1 MPKHQRKD
9 INMTGVNDFDL
20 PTIATS
26 IAASLEGK
34 EEIPFIS
41 TNMEP
46 IEAKSPKLKSKRE
59 IVRLNSNRIPIVK
72 VGFEMPENE
81 DMEIELIAIKERK
94 TKKDLLAEI
103 VHDWLTRN
111 KNKKV

>member
-9 INMTGVNDFDL
+9 INMTGANDFDL
-20 PTIATS
+20 PGIPTP
-26 IAASLEGK
+26 LEKK
-34 EEIPFIS
+34 EEPSFIS
-41 TNMEP
+41 TNLAP
-46 IEAKSPKLKSKRE
+46 IESKLPKLKLKHE
-59 IVRLNSNRIPIVK
+59 VVRLNLNRIPVVK

-103 VHDWLTRN
+103 VHDWLHRN